1 MKTKI
6 KMGSGNDIPQPIF
19 AAEEGWLDLHPNNP
33 NSSYTFI
40 AMNRSAPNDGHVEIA
55 LQHII

>member
-1 MKTKI
+1 
-6 KMGSGNDIPQPIF
+6 MGSGNDIPQPIF